1 MEIKKYFCRLKAS
14 YKVKQGA
21 GGSYDFPYGNNV
33 AISGPVSESFRELEL
48 QFWTL
53 ALDCDWE
60 AFDW

>member
-1 MEIKKYFCRLKAS
+1 MEIRKYFCLLKAS

-48 QFWTL
+48 QF
-53 ALDCDWE
+53 
-60 AFDW
+60 